1 MGTTIY
7 GSYDDLMIELHGL
20 DALRMGSR
28 RIRIPLAEIESVQA
42 LDEVGGDAD
51 TVDVGPR
58 SQPAVVIRRRRR
70 GGRSEV
76 VAVHRRDAEVVAADL
91 VRRGVGSSVALV

>member
-58 SQPAVVIRRRRR
+58 SQPAVLIRRRR

-76 VAVHRRDAEVVAADL
+76 VAVHRRDAEEVAADL
-91 VRRGVGSSVALV
+91 VRRGVGGSVALV